1 MNIYSNRLHKLVDN
15 VLGESAFYK
24 SFKGSDASKCRGR
37 VACKASD
44 SELANGVAAASHWI
58 A

>member
-15 VLGESAFYK
+15 FLGERAFYS
-24 SFKGSDASKCRGR
+24 SFKGSDASKCKE
-37 VACKASD
+37 ACKASD
-44 SELANGVAAASHWI
+44 SEMANGVAAASHWI